1 VRVAFINYVWD
12 SDLATPEAA
21 LERYFS
27 LTDWSEAVQDA
38 GATVVSVFQRFRANA
53 TLRRNGIEYRFIAED
68 GLPSPSMWT
77 GGATALHRAVASAGV
92 DLVHVNG
99 VLHSRRVRH
108 LRRILPADT
117 AVLVQDHGGFEPQ
130 AASALKR
137 VWLRRG
143 LSAADALMVSSS
155 GQIDQWR
162 GSGIVP
168 GRVMTFDVME
178 SSTRMQRI
186 DRGHAHRISG
196 VAGAPAL
203 LWVGRL
209 NENKDPLTV
218 LRGAATFFEARPAA
232 GLTMV
237 FASGDVEPRARAM
250 IAASPALSGRVRLAG
265 RVGRSE
271 MPAYFSAA
279 DLFVLGSHRE
289 GSGYAAIEALALGV
303 LPVLTDIPS
312 FRALTDNGQVGELW
326 QPGSAESFTR
336 AVERAAARL
345 CDNERAAC
353 RRWFEQ
359 SFSWTVIGQR
369 AVMAYRSVIEAR
381 RRTSSDRRRLA
392 D

>member
-12 SDLATPEAA
+12 SDLGTPEAA

-27 LTDWSEAVQDA
+27 LTDWSEAVQNA
-38 GATVVSVFQRFRANA
+38 GATVVSVFQRFRTDA
-53 TLRRNGIEYRFIAED
+53 TLRRNGIEYRFVAED
-68 GLPSPSMWT
+68 GPPSPSMWT
-77 GGATALHRAVASAGV
+77 GGAPALHKAVASAGA

-99 VLHSRRVRH
+99 VFHPRRVRH
-108 LRRILPADT
+108 LRSIVPA
-117 AVLVQDHGGFEPQ
+117 AAALIVQDHGGFEPQ
-130 AASALKR
+130 AASRLKR
-137 VWLRRG
+137 AWLRRG

-155 GQIDQWR
+155 GQIDHWR
-162 GSGIVP
+162 TSGIVP

-178 SSTRMQRI
+178 SSTSMQRI
-186 DRGHAHRISG
+186 DRADAQALSG
-196 VAGAPAL
+196 VIGAPAL

-218 LRGAATFFEARPAA
+218 LRGLINFFEALPAA

-237 FASGDVEPRARAM
+237 FASGDLEPRVRAL
-250 IAASPALSGRVRLAG
+250 IAASPALTGRVRLAG
-265 RVGRSE
+265 RVSRSE
-271 MPAYFSAA
+271 MPTYFSAA

-312 FRALTDNGQVGELW
+312 FRALTDNGRVGELW
-326 QPGSAESFTR
+326 QAGSAESFRR

-345 CDNERAAC
+345 GDDERGGC

-359 SFSWTVIGQR
+359 SFSWAAIGQR

-381 RRTSSDRRRLA
+381 RRASSDKRRLA